1 MIPMTL
7 TIHPDSAAL
16 RQAFI
21 RKFTMPW
28 EEFQVTHKDW
38 IDGLAAKNHT
48 VTYGE
53 LYLWDLMDHRAI
65 SFATALDFLRSMS
78 GDVCITSERESNGGH
93 HAFEIDGAEYTE
105 VVIRGSAAELADL
118 IEYEWYEPY
127 RLDALGMY
135 LTHTVLPAD
144 LYVFDESMERLL
156 VFTHETDFWELEDEQ
171 PMKCAAS
178 RFCMMYGFD
187 LPPAADYGAIRSL
200 LLSEPAPDSS
210 LSVELSL
217 SCSKFFRRF
226 TVTKQA
232 KEDGAGYGYFFDF
245 DEGTVYA
252 SLEEAEEAAV
262 FGGLSLTEIAGMED
276 ARFDLIAVDGSR
288 P

>member
-1 MIPMTL
+1 MIPVTL

-53 LYLWDLMDHRAI
+53 LYLWDLMDHRAV
-65 SFATALDFLRSMS
+65 SFSVALDFLRSMS
-78 GDVCITSERESNGGH
+78 GEVYVTSERESNGGH
-93 HAFEIDGAEYTE
+93 HEFEIDGMEYRE
-105 VVIRGSAAELADL
+105 VVVRANAAELADL

-187 LPPAADYGAIRSL
+187 LPPAADYGDIRSS
-200 LLSEPAPDSS
+200 LLSEPAADAPFA
-210 LSVELSL
+210 VELSL

-226 TVTKQA
+226 TVTKRA
-232 KEDGAGYGYFFDF
+232 KEDGAGYGYGFDF
-245 DEGTVYA
+245 DTQTEYA
-252 SLEEAEEAAV
+252 TWEEAEKATV
-262 FGGLSLTEIAGMED
+262 FGGLSLKEAAEMKD
-276 ARFDLIAVDGSR
+276 VRFDLIGTDEHK

>member
-1 MIPMTL
+1 MIPLPL
-7 TIHPDSAAL
+7 TIAPDSAAL

-21 RKFTMPW
+21 SKFTMPW
-28 EEFQVTHKDW
+28 EEFQATHKDW
-38 IDGLAAKNHT
+38 IDALAAQNYT

-53 LYLWDLMDHRAI
+53 LYLWDLMDHRAV
-65 SFATALDFLRSMS
+65 SFDMALDFLRSMP
-78 GDVCITSERESNGGH
+78 GEVCITSERVSNGGRH
-93 HAFEIDGAEYTE
+93 GFEIDGIEHTE
-105 VVIRGSAAELADL
+105 VVVRGNAAELADL

-187 LPPAADYGAIRSL
+187 LPDAADHGAIRSL
-200 LLSEPAPDSS
+200 LLSEPAPDAP
-210 LSVELSL
+210 LTVELSL

-226 TVTKQA
+226 TVTKRA
-232 KEDGAGYGYFFDF
+232 RKDGAGYGYGFDF
-245 DEGTVYA
+245 DPQAEYA
-252 SLEEAEEAAV
+252 SWEEAEEAAV
-262 FGGLSLTEIAGMED
+262 FGGLSLKEIAGMKD
-276 ARFDLIAVDGSR
+276 ARFDLIAADG
-288 P
+288 PDP